1 MRSYHFFILSVRKKT
16 WVSRKK
22 WQICFTLSWSELY
35 YICMTKREIQNLFK
49 AHYTQMYRLAAT
61 ILYDEDESKDVVSD
75 VFVRLL
81 DKDIALRQD
90 TAEAYLMQATRNRC
104 RNVLERKQVRERFV
118 RLFSAEAVEPSIGS
132 DDRLRMEELMRF
144 IHDQLPPLSQ
154 QVFRLRYLQEM
165 TCQEVADALGV
176 SRQTVHT
183 HLQQSIAKIRVFFK
197 SNT

>member
-1 MRSYHFFILSVRKKT
+1 
-16 WVSRKK
+16 
-22 WQICFTLSWSELY
+22 
-35 YICMTKREIQNLFK
+35 MTKREIQNLFK

>member
-1 MRSYHFFILSVRKKT
+1 
-16 WVSRKK
+16 
-22 WQICFTLSWSELY
+22 
-35 YICMTKREIQNLFK
+35 MTKREIQNLFK

-61 ILYDEDESKDVVSD
+61 ILYDEDESKDVVSE

-90 TAEAYLMQATRNRC
+90 TAEAYLMQATRNQC

-197 SNT
+197 SNP

>member
-1 MRSYHFFILSVRKKT
+1 
-16 WVSRKK
+16 
-22 WQICFTLSWSELY
+22 
-35 YICMTKREIQNLFK
+35 MTKREIQNLFK

-61 ILYDEDESKDVVSD
+61 ILYDEDESKDVVSE

-90 TAEAYLMQATRNRC
+90 TAEAYLMQATRNQC
-104 RNVLERKQVRERFV
+104 RNVLERKQVRERFA
-118 RLFSAEAVEPSIGS
+118 RLFSAEAVEPSVGS

-197 SNT
+197 SNP

>member
-1 MRSYHFFILSVRKKT
+1 
-16 WVSRKK
+16 
-22 WQICFTLSWSELY
+22 
-35 YICMTKREIQNLFK
+35 MTKREIQNLFK

-61 ILYDEDESKDVVSD
+61 ILYDEDESKDVVSE

-90 TAEAYLMQATRNRC
+90 TAEAYLMQATRNQC
-104 RNVLERKQVRERFV
+104 RNVLERKQVRERFA
-118 RLFSAEAVEPSIGS
+118 RLFSAEAVEPSVGN

-144 IHDQLPPLSQ
+144 IHDHLPPLSQ

-197 SNT
+197 SNP

>member
-1 MRSYHFFILSVRKKT
+1 
-16 WVSRKK
+16 
-22 WQICFTLSWSELY
+22 
-35 YICMTKREIQNLFK
+35 MTKREIQNLFK

-61 ILYDEDESKDVVSD
+61 ILYDEDESKDVVSE

-90 TAEAYLMQATRNRC
+90 TAEAYLMQATRNQC
-104 RNVLERKQVRERFV
+104 RNVLERKQVRERFA
-118 RLFSAEAVEPSIGS
+118 RLFSAEAVEPSVGS

-144 IHDQLPPLSQ
+144 IHKQLPPLSQ

>member
-1 MRSYHFFILSVRKKT
+1 
-16 WVSRKK
+16 
-22 WQICFTLSWSELY
+22 
-35 YICMTKREIQNLFK
+35 MTKREIQNLFK

-61 ILYDEDESKDVVSD
+61 ILYDEDESKDVVSE

-90 TAEAYLMQATRNRC
+90 TAEAYLMQATRNQC

-144 IHDQLPPLSQ
+144 IHKQLPPLSQ

>member
-1 MRSYHFFILSVRKKT
+1 
-16 WVSRKK
+16 
-22 WQICFTLSWSELY
+22 
-35 YICMTKREIQNLFK
+35 MTKREIQNLFK

-61 ILYDEDESKDVVSD
+61 ILYDEDESKDVVSE
-75 VFVRLL
+75 VFARLL

-118 RLFSAEAVEPSIGS
+118 RLFSAETVEPSIGS

-183 HLQQSIAKIRVFFK
+183 HLQQSIAKIRVYFK

>member
-1 MRSYHFFILSVRKKT
+1 
-16 WVSRKK
+16 
-22 WQICFTLSWSELY
+22 
-35 YICMTKREIQNLFK
+35 MTKREIQNLFK

-90 TAEAYLMQATRNRC
+90 TAEAYLMQATRNQC